1 MRIGRSWRRVRWAL
15 SVVAVAGWAWLD
27 PRARPGI
34 VGFGVLVGLMMILAR
49 AVGRS
54 RRAANEARHRYLHG
68 SLEATPSAVTFTRGG
83 ECQSIGWDEVESVAY
98 SEDPMTQEREWW
110 LRGGGRP
117 DRLRSIPDADADRSR
132 LLGYFALYLPGFD
145 PSVFERQVLGALRE
159 NPEAVVE
166 CWKRT

>member
-1 MRIGRSWRRVRWAL
+1 MDGSFACAIYGEQGDEDRSVLA
-15 SVVAVAGWAWLD
+15 
-27 PRARPGI
+27 PGAM
-34 VGFGVLVGLMMILAR
+34 GVECG
-49 AVGRS
+49 GS
-54 RRAANEARHRYLHG
+54 ANEARHRYLHG

-83 ECQSIGWDEVESVAY
+83 KSQSIGWDEVESVAY

-117 DRLRSIPDADADRSR
+117 DRLRSIRDADADRSR